1 MRTIAAVALLIGM
14 FAAAGAGGALAGENY
29 ANDAKRFALTVPD
42 GWMTVPGEMGP
53 IGVGLVSP
61 RFDRTSGMC
70 LVFSR
75 EMSETRQQNQAA
87 LNDEMAKGVDEAF
100 WRSMVEDKDA
110 RDTTVE
116 ARSELRSDRRVFLA
130 TVRQTVKL
138 GQEEVPM
145 RMEIALHVVPGLILM
160 SHCGANQAQFSAE
173 QNDIKTITDTLNPT
187 AGVIASLDRPQGSS
201 TLVLFAGP
209 RFDGEI
215 RELAHDA
222 PDLRLGHTASF
233 ALRGAQ
239 QWEICDRANY
249 QGNCRFVAGA
259 SAAALGGRPLAI
271 ASARRVAGR
280 LSAVGVA
287 AEAGAVLMKSARE
300 RMVTRQR

>member
-14 FAAAGAGGALAGENY
+14 FAAAGAGIALAAENY

-42 GWMTVPGEMGP
+42 GWTAVPGNAGP
-53 IGVGLVSP
+53 VDLALISP
-61 RFDRTSGMC
+61 RFDQTSGLCIVVSKMMTE
-70 LVFSR
+70 SR
-75 EMSETRQQNQAA
+75 HATQAA
-87 LNDEMAKGVDEAF
+87 LNDEMEKGVDEAF
-100 WRSMVEDKDA
+100 WRAIVEDKSA

-116 ARSELRSDRRVFLA
+116 QRSELRSGRRVFLA
-130 TVRQTVKL
+130 TVRQTMKL
-138 GQEEVPM
+138 GQEDTPM
-145 RMEIALHVVPGLILM
+145 RMELALHVVPGLIM
-160 SHCGANQAQFSAE
+160 MGQCGANQAQFSAE
-173 QNDIKTITDTLNPT
+173 QNDIKTVTDTLNPT

-209 RFDGEI
+209 RFDGDI

-259 SAAALGGRPLAI
+259 SAAAFGGRPLAI